1 MIELIPAKHDD
12 VAFLSL
18 VQRIINGAIAEP
30 QVREV
35 FLVHID
41 NWFDHKWLGWCS
53 RKGEEEL
60 RVPLFTPNRVS
71 SEKHFVWDEKASAW
85 TSTALSKPI
94 HIRQPGRPWLASR
107 SAVFPRAPTSFG
119 TAETR

>member
-35 FLVHID
+35 FLVYID

-60 RVPLFTPNRVS
+60 RVPLFTRALLAENDGERLQWI
-71 SEKHFVWDEKASAW
+71 EKGLSASPDAETKASCSSTRPCCS
-85 TSTALSKPI
+85 TSAA
-94 HIRQPGRPWLASR
+94 RRM
-107 SAVFPRAPTSFG
+107 PR
-119 TAETR
+119 